1 MLNRHCADARYVWNL
16 ALEQANYYRPDRGPT
31 PNNAERMRQ
40 LAEAREGTWLG
51 EGSSSIQQQALRDF
65 DQAMRNWW
73 KGTHRRPT
81 WRKRG
86 QHEGFGVRDLRV
98 VRLNRK
104 WATVFVPKLGPVRFR
119 LSCPLPE
126 GVRSARITMDRTG
139 RWHVSFPAPQPVL
152 QRESTGGLVG
162 LDMGVAHTVTTS
174 DGEHFHSPI
183 LRPTEA
189 QRLRRLQR
197 KMARQVKGSN
207 RRARTRLAIAK
218 VKAREADRRKDF
230 TEQTTTN
237 LVRDFDLIAIEDLAV
252 SNMLRS
258 AKGTVEQPGRNVAAK
273 RGLNRSISAQGWS
286 QFCTRLEQ
294 KAATCEVLVVAVNPA
309 YTSQRCAVCGHVAA
323 ENRKS
328 QAVFCCRSCG
338 HEAHADVNAARNILA
353 AGLAVS
359 ARGGTPCSKR
369 PVEAR
374 TAQMVAA

>member
-16 ALEQANYYRPDRGPT
+16 ALEQANCYRPERGPT
-31 PNNAERMRQ
+31 PNNAERMHQ
-40 LAEAREGTWLG
+40 LAELRKDSWLG
-51 EGSSSIQQQALRDF
+51 EGSSVVQQQALRDF
-65 DQAMRNWW
+65 DQALQNWW

-81 WRKRG
+81 WRKKG
-86 QHEGFGVRDLRV
+86 QNEGFRV
-98 VRLNRK
+98 LPVSVHKLSRK
-104 WATVFVPKLGPVRFR
+104 WSEVLIPKIGYVRFKVSR
-119 LSCPLPE
+119 EVPE
-126 GVRSARITMDRTG
+126 AKSIRVTMDRSG
-139 RWHVSFPAPQPVL
+139 RWHVSFTAPQPIMA
-152 QRESTGGLVG
+152 REQTGAIVG
-162 LDMGVAHTVTTS
+162 LDMGVAHTVTSS

-286 QFCTRLEQ
+286 QFRTRLEQ

-338 HEAHADVNAARNILA
+338 YEAHADVNAACNILA

>member
-16 ALEQANYYRPDRGPT
+16 ALEQANCYRPERGPT
-31 PNNAERMRQ
+31 PNNAERMHQ
-40 LAEAREGTWLG
+40 LAELRKDSWLG
-51 EGSSSIQQQALRDF
+51 EGSSVVQQQALRDF
-65 DQAMRNWW
+65 DQALQNWW

-81 WRKRG
+81 WRKKG
-86 QHEGFGVRDLRV
+86 QNEGFRV
-98 VRLNRK
+98 LPVSVHKLSRK
-104 WATVFVPKLGPVRFR
+104 WSEVLIPKIGYVRFKVSR
-119 LSCPLPE
+119 EVPE
-126 GVRSARITMDRTG
+126 AKSIRVTMDRSG
-139 RWHVSFPAPQPVL
+139 RWHVSFTAPQPIMA
-152 QRESTGGLVG
+152 REQTGAIVG
-162 LDMGVAHTVTTS
+162 LDMGVAHAVTTS

-183 LRPTEA
+183 LRSAEA

-286 QFCTRLEQ
+286 QFRTRLEQ

-338 HEAHADVNAARNILA
+338 YEAHADVNAACNILA